1 MINAGRGIPC
11 ALAFIAGCSLAG
23 QATETDRIFN
33 AGLQKAFQNHEQT
46 LEKQRPPL
54 RFISGTTVE
63 TCREYLAKTETEAV
77 AEGVDNRTVSGE
89 YLVCDSVAALN
100 QGKKTGG
107 IQYSPESY
115 GKQLMARLDL
125 RTFSSSL
132 GPRVTD
138 EQYTLADLALDAVD
152 HSRFQV
158 VFDSKN
164 WHFALEVVASRDL
177 NGNGR
182 DDWLLWLVDEAK
194 AGNYRDYEVL
204 VAYDVGSSGP
214 IQVEPFS
221 P

>member
-1 MINAGRGIPC
+1 MISAGRGIPC
-11 ALAFIAGCSLAG
+11 ALAFIAGCSMADPVP
-23 QATETDRIFN
+23 EMDRIFN
-33 AGLQKAFQNHEQT
+33 ADLQKAFQNQEQT
-46 LEKQRPPL
+46 LEKQRSPL
-54 RFISGTTVE
+54 AFSSGTTVE
-63 TCREYLAKTETEAV
+63 TCREYLAQSDTDAL

-100 QGKKTGG
+100 QSEEAGG

-204 VAYDVGSSGP
+204 VAYDVGGSGP
-214 IQVEPFS
+214 IQAEPFS